1 MKATITQSNFKGDV
15 GAMQLDLQLDSTKLK
30 CACSNI
36 TDICDVTQTIANLR
50 KIAHNRVDTLIDIAT
65 ADFMKGKLKNIY

>member
-30 CACSNI
+30 CACADI
-36 TDICDVTQTIANLR
+36 TDIGDVTKTIANLR
-50 KIAHNRVDTLIDIAT
+50 KLTHNRVDVLIDIAT
-65 ADFMKGKLKNIY
+65 ADFMKSKLKNID